1 MHRRDIF
8 DNGRRRAQYFL
19 RLHALLQDRRQRG
32 IRHDWAR
39 NFKRVMHWPQRERV
53 NRIDGR
59 QAILVLREGAGLG
72 PEHFREE
79 TLSELL
85 RAALVDIVSALDRYC
100 HELVVSRI
108 VKALGRS
115 EKSINRELRQLYIPV
130 LAAKA
135 AVRHAGIRRGKGG
148 RVRTRPM
155 TIIRHAVQD
164 ILYRESYQAPEDI
177 RRALRMVDIEDLW
190 PRCAEQ
196 MHIQQA
202 DLIRELGRIVDRRN
216 KIVHEGDVIRR
227 RKGGRLILHT
237 ITRRQVRADIEFIV
251 HLVSAMETQAS

>member
-135 AVRHAGIRRGKGG
+135 DCAPCRDSAWERWPGTNEAYDDHSPCSSRHS
-148 RVRTRPM
+148 VP
-155 TIIRHAVQD
+155 
-164 ILYRESYQAPEDI
+164 
-177 RRALRMVDIEDLW
+177 
-190 PRCAEQ
+190 
-196 MHIQQA
+196 
-202 DLIRELGRIVDRRN
+202 RELSG
-216 KIVHEGDVIRR
+216 
-227 RKGGRLILHT
+227 T
-237 ITRRQVRADIEFIV
+237 
-251 HLVSAMETQAS
+251 